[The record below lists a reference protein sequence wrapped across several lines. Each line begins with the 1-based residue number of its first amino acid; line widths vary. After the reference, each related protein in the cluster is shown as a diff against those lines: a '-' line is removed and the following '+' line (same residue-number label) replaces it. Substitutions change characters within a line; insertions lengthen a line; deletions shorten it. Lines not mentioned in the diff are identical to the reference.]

1 VDATCTKRACGSAH
15 RTDSSA
21 TSTAWRSDL
30 AGKAAIIVCAAT
42 RTAGAI
48 CGDRVGAEGGRER
61 RGKGRG
67 IEEVRD
73 EKIVDK
79 ERQKRERE

>member
-1 VDATCTKRACGSAH
+1 
-15 RTDSSA
+15 
-21 TSTAWRSDL
+21 
-30 AGKAAIIVCAAT
+30 
-42 RTAGAI
+42 
-48 CGDRVGAEGGRER
+48 VGAEGGRER